1 MIESGLKYAKPDS
14 IEFKAYYMQKRR
26 KKRKE
31 ASQTAEP
38 ALLLE
43 TGFNFLLENGDK
55 LILEDD
61 H

>member
-31 ASQTAEP
+31 ASQATSDEVTFGGESVT
-38 ALLLE
+38 L
-43 TGFNFLLENGDK
+43 GG
-55 LILEDD
+55 EDVTW
-61 H
+61 